1 MGVESSLSL
10 RERVGVRVNP
20 PPLIVDPSV
29 GARRGERNSRAAP
42 GLPAQFA
49 GMGGGY
55 LSITTVA
62 GLLKLLPQYG
72 CHSVIVGSFTQKLL
86 TVATAALMCQ

>member
-1 MGVESSLSL
+1 MGVKSQIGIPFIRRS
-10 RERVGVRVNP
+10 ERGVG
-20 PPLIVDPSV
+20 
-29 GARRGERNSRAAP
+29 RGFPAPRPVCRSNS
-42 GLPAQFA
+42 PAQLA
-49 GMGGGY
+49 DIRSGY

-72 CHSVIVGSFTQKLL
+72 CHSATVGSFTQKLL